1 MTAVSQA
8 PPARPDPVAALAAH
22 RFFIGTITPSGN
34 TVVER
39 VTLAVLA
46 DFPEVSPHFSRTSVH
61 GSRDPFP
68 DSYDFDSMLA
78 AVRLLAHARPGVIV
92 WNGSK
97 GGSID
102 FALDHELCRRI
113 TAETGIRATTSTLA
127 LDEVFKSTGV
137 RQYALVSPYDT
148 NYQEKTIACFERA
161 GYRCTA
167 EAHSG
172 LTDNLSFASVSA
184 DAIAAMLREVA
195 RSEPEAIVTFC
206 TNFPAAPVVPA
217 LETELGIPI
226 YDSTVLPVWK
236 ALKLCD
242 VDARRGRR
250 WGRLFDL

>member
-1 MTAVSQA
+1 MAQA
-8 PPARPDPVAALAAH
+8 ASARPDPVATLAAH
-22 RFFIGTITPSGN
+22 RFFVGTITPSGN

-46 DFPEVSPHFSRTSVH
+46 DFPEVSPHFSRTPVH
-61 GSRDPFP
+61 GDRDPFP

-78 AVRLLAHARPGVIV
+78 AARLLGHARPNVIV

-102 FALDHELCRRI
+102 FALDRDLCRRI
-113 TAETGIRATTSTLA
+113 TAETGVPATTSTLA
-127 LDEVFKSTGV
+127 LDEVFKATGV
-137 RQYALVSPYDT
+137 RDYALVSPYDT
-148 NYQEKTIACFERA
+148 KYQEKTIACFERA

-167 EAHSG
+167 QAHSG
-172 LTDNLSFASVSA
+172 LKDNLSFASVPV

-195 RSEPEAIVTFC
+195 RSKPAAIVTFC

-217 LETELGIPI
+217 LEAELGIPI

-236 ALKLCD
+236 ALKLGG
-242 VDARRGRR
+242 VDTRRGRR

>member
-1 MTAVSQA
+1 MKPEV
-8 PPARPDPVAALAAH
+8 PARSDPAAALAAH
-22 RFFIGTITPSGN
+22 RYFVGTITPSGN

-46 DFPEVSPHFSRTSVH
+46 DFPEVSPHFSRTPVH
-61 GSRDPFP
+61 GERDPFP
-68 DSYDFDSMLA
+68 DGYDFDSMLTA
-78 AVRLLAHARPGVIV
+78 ARLLAHAKPNVIV

-102 FALDHELCRRI
+102 FTLDLELCRRI
-113 TAETGIRATTSTLA
+113 TTGTGVPATTSTLA
-127 LDEVFKSTGV
+127 LDEVFKATDV
-137 RQYALVSPYDT
+137 REYALVTPYET
-148 NYQEKTIACFERA
+148 KYQEKTIACFERA

-167 EAHSG
+167 QAHSG
-172 LTDNLSFASVSA
+172 LKDNLSFASVPA

-195 RSEPEAIVTFC
+195 RSKPAAIVTFC

-217 LETELGIPI
+217 LEAELGIPI

-236 ALKLCD
+236 ALKLCG
-242 VDARRGRR
+242 VDPRPGRR